1 MTNNNYTYENEN
13 FFETNND
20 NLIEIKNIFENKF
33 FWERI
38 NTFFEIK
45 VQPEE
50 IEILHNFYQI
60 PPQHMATL
68 AHELHNYVKQDYL
81 NSDLKVL
88 ENLKLS
94 KQLKQILKDNDLSMN
109 EIEQTFKP

>member
-1 MTNNNYTYENEN
+1 MSQTSDNSSIIGGRYSQNVNNYTYENEN

-45 VQPEE
+45 IHPEE
-50 IEILHNFYQI
+50 VEILNNFY
-60 PPQHMATL
+60 
-68 AHELHNYVKQDYL
+68 
-81 NSDLKVL
+81 
-88 ENLKLS
+88 
-94 KQLKQILKDNDLSMN
+94 
-109 EIEQTFKP
+109 

>member
-1 MTNNNYTYENEN
+1 MNNYTYENEN

-45 VQPEE
+45 VRPEE
-50 IEILHNFYQI
+50 LDILNNFY
-60 PPQHMATL
+60 
-68 AHELHNYVKQDYL
+68 
-81 NSDLKVL
+81 
-88 ENLKLS
+88 
-94 KQLKQILKDNDLSMN
+94 
-109 EIEQTFKP
+109 